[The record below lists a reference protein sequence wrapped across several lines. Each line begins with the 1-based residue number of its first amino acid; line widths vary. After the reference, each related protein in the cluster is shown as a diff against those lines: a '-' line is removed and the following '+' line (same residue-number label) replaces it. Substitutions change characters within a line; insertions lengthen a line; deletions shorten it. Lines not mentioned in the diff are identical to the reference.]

1 MGPSTIKP
9 AIYSHTSTFLCCFA
23 CFLFPD
29 CRNLLLFEVKK
40 KKLSYFRDFNVYCR
54 SGNGF
59 LFAFTGNL
67 GKWKVI

>member
-40 KKLSYFRDFNVYCR
+40 KNYLIFEILMYIADLEMVFWLHSQEILE
-54 SGNGF
+54 NG
-59 LFAFTGNL
+59 
-67 GKWKVI
+67 K